1 VTRAGGS
8 NPEAW
13 VLNQGTDGNF
23 VNGVIA
29 GGRQFCLDID
39 GNSTIAAEPTFN
51 SIAFGCPT
59 AVRDEADVPAA
70 QIIARINAG
79 QNNRLTFTPSLT
91 DRFINGANETAVPAS
106 NAAAISG
113 NSFFQ
118 AVTYIGA
125 VQNAA
130 DSRFR
135 GWTCGL
141 YAADP
146 AC

>member
-1 VTRAGGS
+1 
-8 NPEAW
+8 
-13 VLNQGTDGNF
+13 
-23 VNGVIA
+23 
-29 GGRQFCLDID
+29 
-39 GNSTIAAEPTFN
+39 
-51 SIAFGCPT
+51 
-59 AVRDEADVPAA
+59 VRDEADVPAA